1 MTVTRERP
9 VVADAVVPDDGARRE
24 RWIAT
29 GLLIFTFLFALVA
42 QTLLFDRSTTMGG
55 DVEYHRGVA
64 FTMSAGSWAGEGPIH
79 GVISYFGGLYPF
91 VLGWGSRLLG
101 VSFDSLLSVLSWPF
115 VLALPL
121 ALLWLGRRLWPG
133 QVLEPAVLAFIG
145 TIGSSLALDDQAMW
159 VNSVL
164 PSGSN
169 LWPVYPRDVT
179 LVLLVVA
186 LAIVVGDESRLRS
199 FAAGAVA
206 GVAICVHAQIGVYA
220 VVVVAA
226 YALWRAWP
234 ERAWRRWSVESA
246 IVGGTAFLLS
256 VWWWLPRLEVVIDT
270 RRLLLQSYPGLKSP
284 DTSLVGLVVALGAV
298 GILAVPGVVIAL
310 RHHRRTE
317 RFAAVWLLTLA
328 PFALIGSVVGDIGVM
343 TPRRVLFL
351 AAVPLVICAAIATT
365 ALLRRGPI
373 LVMLTI
379 VIAVIVIPSASE
391 ALQTRDLISVIWARQ
406 PAGDAFADATWKPAL
421 GQLRDA
427 MVDRGSVQV
436 IAPDNDALYIWK
448 QSGAQ
453 PFSFLPS
460 GSIKLGFD
468 PGRTTDYSYL
478 ERVHLLDQAVN
489 RGLPGLCRLASRTNA
504 DFLVLRRDGN
514 LLGTHDTTPSS
525 RYRVDPSDRTTQTIN
540 RVIRPGLRYLDRS
553 ALEVLQ
559 VAPNHA
565 LPLDWSSPH
574 VRRLDVYQ
582 DRRRPIPPLVLMLP
596 NGRRIVPAIL
606 LEGHAFVLSFPTP
619 DGIPPGTALV
629 ANKRGRARI
638 NRIVGYEPVPN
649 LPGPTHGPVV
659 LDPAKVC

>member
-1 MTVTRERP
+1 MTVARERP
-9 VVADAVVPDDGARRE
+9 VVADAVVPDDRTRRE
-24 RWIAT
+24 QRIAT
-29 GLLIFTFLFALVA
+29 GLLSFTFLFALLA
-42 QTLLFDRSTTMGG
+42 QTLLFDHSTTMGG
-55 DVEYHRGVA
+55 DVGYHRGVA
-64 FTMSAGSWAGEGPIH
+64 FTMSAGSWPGEGPVH

-133 QVLEPAVLAFIG
+133 QVLEPAVLTFIG
-145 TIGSSLALDDQAMW
+145 TIGSSLALDDKAMW

-186 LAIVVGDESRLRS
+186 LAIVVGDESRWRS
-199 FAAGAVA
+199 VAAGAVA

-220 VVVVAA
+220 VVVLVA
-226 YALWRAWP
+226 YGLWRAWP
-234 ERAWRRWSVESA
+234 ERAWRRWLADSA

-256 VWWWLPRLEVVIDT
+256 VWWWLPRLDVVIDT
-270 RRLLLQSYPGLKSP
+270 RRLLLTSYPGLKSP
-284 DTSLVGLVVALGAV
+284 DTSLLGLLVALGAV

-328 PFALIGSVVGDIGVM
+328 PFALVGSIVGDIGVM

-351 AAVPLVICAAIATT
+351 AAVPLVLCAAIATT

-379 VIAVIVIPSASE
+379 VFAAIVIPSASE
-391 ALQTRDLISVIWARQ
+391 ALQTRDLISESWAPQ
-406 PAGDAFADATWKPAL
+406 PAGDAFEDATWAPAL

-427 MVDRGSVQV
+427 MLDRGSVQV
-436 IAPDNDALYIWK
+436 IAPDSDALYIWK

-453 PFSFLPS
+453 PFSFLAS
-460 GSIKLGFD
+460 GSVKLGFD
-468 PGRTTDYSYL
+468 PGRTTDYSYV
-478 ERVHLLDQAVN
+478 ERVRLLEQAVET
-489 RGLPGLCRLASRTNA
+489 GLPGLCRLASRTDA
-504 DFLVLRRDGN
+504 DFLVLRRDGD
-514 LLGTHDTTPSS
+514 LLGTHDSRPSS
-525 RYRVDPSDRTTQTIN
+525 RYRVDPSERTKQTLN

-553 ALEVLQ
+553 SSELLQ
-559 VAPNHA
+559 VAPGSA
-565 LPLDWSSPH
+565 LPLDWSSRA

-582 DRRRPIPPLVLMLP
+582 DRHRPVPPLVLVLP
-596 NGRRIVPAIL
+596 DGRRIIPAIL
-606 LEGHAFVLSFPTP
+606 LEGHSFVLRYTTP
-619 DGIPPGTALV
+619 DGIPAESLLV

-638 NRIVGYEPVPN
+638 NRVIGYEPVSN
-649 LPGPTHGPVV
+649 LPGPARGPVV